1 MDRAKLLNKMAPAEF
16 VLFDFNP
23 ASVAVTKE
31 LGSGLDA
38 ASIPSASSGFAG
50 NMGLVFRGTKPT
62 KLTITDAILDGAD
75 TKPRADLLLGFMSPG
90 GGLLGKLVG
99 AAVATLT
106 GRPSLAT
113 QLPTL
118 VFQWGPPVMGFSW
131 ECTMASLN
139 VNYVRFGPDGI
150 PSRAKVT
157 MSLME
162 QPSLL
167 GISPTNPTSGGI
179 AGRERHVVVEGE
191 SLVTI
196 AQRTYGNPRA
206 WRPLAAA
213 NGIDDPFRVSPGT
226 VVYLPA
232 YEELANGAR

>member
-1 MDRAKLLNKMAPAEF
+1 MERAKLINKMAPAEV

-23 ASVAVTKE
+23 ASVTVSKE
-31 LGSGLDA
+31 LGSGVDN
-38 ASIPSASSGFAG
+38 ASIPSASQGFAG

-62 KLTITDAILDGAD
+62 QLTINEAILDGPD

-90 GGLLGKLVG
+90 GGLLGKVVG
-99 AAVATLT
+99 AAIATAT

-118 VFQWGPPVMGFSW
+118 IFQWGPPVMGFSW
-131 ECTMASLN
+131 ECTMGSLT
-139 VNYVRFGPDGI
+139 VTYTRFGSDGV
-150 PSRAKVT
+150 PARAKVT
-157 MSLME
+157 LKLIE

-191 SLVTI
+191 NLATI
-196 AQRTYGNPRA
+196 AQKAYGNPRA
-206 WRPLAAA
+206 WRPLAEV
-213 NGIDDPFRVSPGT
+213 NGIDDPFRLRPGT

-232 YEELANGAR
+232 YEELTPGAR